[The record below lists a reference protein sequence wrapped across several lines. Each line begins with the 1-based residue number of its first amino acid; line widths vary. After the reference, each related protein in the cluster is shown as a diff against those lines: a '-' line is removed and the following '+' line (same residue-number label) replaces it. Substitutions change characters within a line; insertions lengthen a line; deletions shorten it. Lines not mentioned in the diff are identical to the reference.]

1 MRSVVRIKAQI
12 KKAEINLK
20 YKKIRTET
28 DFINKLPITVES
40 LLLFFLLKENIL
52 NHEIEQRKEGGEQS
66 LAAQEDMQ

>member
-20 YKKIRTET
+20 YKKIRTEM